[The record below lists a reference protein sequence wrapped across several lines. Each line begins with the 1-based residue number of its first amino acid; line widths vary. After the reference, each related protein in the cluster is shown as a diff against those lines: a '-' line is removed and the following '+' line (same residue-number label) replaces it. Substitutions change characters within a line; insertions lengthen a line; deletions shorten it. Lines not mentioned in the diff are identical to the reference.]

1 MEKLLDKHGS
11 IELHESVNHFEF
23 NELEP
28 KEPPKRSKN
37 DLFPKKIR
45 DTAQHCLTPDINNRG
60 SYLGPKLGLNNKN
73 KKRNILAQNEATSL
87 RN

>member
-1 MEKLLDKHGS
+1 MLLDNPGTV
-11 IELHESVNHFEF
+11 ELHESVNQFEF

-28 KEPPKRSKN
+28 RELPKRINN
-37 DLFPKKIR
+37 DLFPKYFR

-60 SYLGPKLGLNNKN
+60 SYLGPKLELNN
-73 KKRNILAQNEATSL
+73 KKRNFIAQSDATSL